1 MITRLSLAF
10 CLLLPV
16 LAQHRVDLRNT
27 HHRLLCV
34 VPMVGTGTPEDPRR
48 PEYSLVP
55 GQSDPGSGIIA
66 FGYQISDDGQHALVE
81 FVARD
86 ESAFQA
92 LLGDKRSDVK
102 VFKKGKSKPEDI
114 LKEFRKHKKDFRPD
128 MLEVLVP

>member
-10 CLLLPV
+10 CL
-16 LAQHRVDLRNT
+16 
-27 HHRLLCV
+27 
-34 VPMVGTGTPEDPRR
+34 PMVGTGTPEDPRR

-66 FGYQISDDGQHALVE
+66 FSYQLSDDGQHALVE

-92 LLGDKRSDVK
+92 LLGDKHSDVK

-114 LKEFRKHKKDFRPD
+114 LKEFRKHKKDFRPE
-128 MLEVLVP
+128 MLEVPVP